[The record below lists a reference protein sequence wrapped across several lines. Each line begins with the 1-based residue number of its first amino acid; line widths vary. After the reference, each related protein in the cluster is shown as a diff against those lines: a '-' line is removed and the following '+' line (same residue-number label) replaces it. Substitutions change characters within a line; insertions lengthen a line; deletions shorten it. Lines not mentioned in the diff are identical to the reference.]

1 VNLLRSVIG
10 PLDIKPLP
18 ELSGA
23 GQHSTKC
30 ALEPAQ
36 RPFYGLFK
44 RNAGASAQ

>member
-30 ALEPAQ
+30 ALEQ